1 MCPWEFP
8 VFWVVFV
15 EVNAIAPLLAFSR
28 LLKSRVWAYFP
39 RTWVSILGTRNVKKR
54 KYLGRVCHLRDPFCV
69 KNVDAEFSSRRNKS
83 RTSLIVVSFQ
93 EPTKATGPTCALA
106 PENLP
111 GELLARFWMGPN
123 DMLIYFEGNI
133 DFRSDADLGY
143 PIFRQTKQMMS
154 TLD

>member
-1 MCPWEFP
+1 M
-8 VFWVVFV
+8 
-15 EVNAIAPLLAFSR
+15 
-28 LLKSRVWAYFP
+28 
-39 RTWVSILGTRNVKKR
+39 SILGTRNVKKR

-111 GELLARFWMGPN
+111 ENFWRVSGWVPM
-123 DMLIYFEGNI
+123 IC
-133 DFRSDADLGY
+133 
-143 PIFRQTKQMMS
+143 
-154 TLD
+154 